1 MAGIGNT
8 VVPIWRAWFA
18 ESIDEKALLLI
29 EAQRNEAMW
38 LLPGMI
44 ATVFSGY
51 AWAAAA
57 NINVVTTGWLVA
69 LQVLLAID
77 IFIFLPLMGVGLR
90 RARMLAL
97 QARKQGEITDAL
109 RDALADNVP
118 LQHADRRDNPVD
130 GLAPDLPAVLAF
142 DAAPRAI
149 RAHASRGTRCA
160 SSWTQPTSRRSGA
173 ARAWA

>member
-1 MAGIGNT
+1 MTVWRFLHTLALFWLMAGIGNT

-18 ESIDEKALLLI
+18 ETIEEKALLLV
-29 EAQRNEAMW
+29 EAQRNEASW

-51 AWAAAA
+51 AWAASADY
-57 NINVVTTGWLVA
+57 NVITTGWLAA
-69 LQVLLAID
+69 LQALLALD
-77 IFIFLPLMGVGLR
+77 IFVFLPLMGVGLR

-118 LQHADRRDNPVD
+118 LV
-130 GLAPDLPAVLAF
+130 F
-142 DAAPRAI
+142 
-149 RAHASRGTRCA
+149 GTLITA
-160 SSWTQPTSRRSGA
+160 TIPIMVWLSVFKPF
-173 ARAWA
+173 